1 MGRRP
6 SMMVGGISLG
16 AIEADFRR
24 RMKVVSK
31 VAKKRE
37 ALVRKLEA
45 VDAQLRALGMTPTG
59 AARTG
64 GGRRTASGAKDGR
77 VRPANEANLAD
88 SLHSLLKGKTMG
100 VTEAAAA
107 VQKAGYQTGAENF
120 RTIVNQCLIKH
131 RNMFKKVSRGQ
142 YTSV

>member
-1 MGRRP
+1 MGRRS

-24 RMKVVSK
+24 RMKVVAK
-31 VAKKRE
+31 VAKKRD

-45 VDAQLRALGMTPTG
+45 LDAQLRELGMSTAA
-59 AARTG
+59 AARG
-64 GGRRTASGAKDGR
+64 GNRTASGAKDGR
-77 VRPANEANLAD
+77 IRPSNEANLAD
-88 SLHSLLKGKTMG
+88 SLHAMLKGKTMG

-107 VQKAGYQTGAENF
+107 VQKAGYKTSAENF

-142 YTSV
+142 YTSI